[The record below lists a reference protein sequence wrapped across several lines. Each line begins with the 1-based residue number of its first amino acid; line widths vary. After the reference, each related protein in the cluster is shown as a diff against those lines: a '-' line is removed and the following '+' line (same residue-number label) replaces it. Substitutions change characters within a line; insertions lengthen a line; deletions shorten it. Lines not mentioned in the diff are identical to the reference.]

1 VAAAADIFR
10 QAAEL
15 NRDDPRRKGNVIHA
29 GRPER
34 TIIAGDF
41 HGSRANLN
49 RVLNY
54 AAQEPPAL
62 LVLQEII
69 HGPDDPRTGHDR
81 SAEVMLQ
88 AAQAKINNPE
98 NVIFLLGNHAV
109 AQITGNEITKEGR
122 GSCKA
127 FDEGLRHC
135 FGDDAPDVYGA
146 LLGFCRS
153 MALAVRFD
161 NGLLASHTLPDPRR
175 MDIADIGIL
184 DRPWRGMDEL
194 RRGGAVYEWT
204 WGRGQT
210 AEQLNQLAE
219 QLEVETFVL
228 GHKHIETGFEELPA
242 RGLHLMTDDERG
254 RILEFRADDDINP
267 ANICNYIKSIATLK
281 GPHD

>member
-1 VAAAADIFR
+1 MAAAADIFR

-15 NRDDPRRKGNVIHA
+15 NRNDPRRKGNVIYA

-34 TIIAGDF
+34 TVIAGDF

-49 RVLNY
+49 KVLAHANN
-54 AAQEPPAL
+54 APQAL
-62 LVLQEII
+62 VVLQEII
-69 HGPDDPRTGHDR
+69 HGPDDPPTGHDR

-88 AAQAKINNPE
+88 AAQAKIKHPE
-98 NVIFLLGNHAV
+98 HVLFLLGNHAV

-127 FDEGLRHC
+127 FDEGLRHG
-135 FGDDAPDVYGA
+135 FGDEAPDVYAA

-161 NGLLASHTLPDPRR
+161 NGLMATHTLPDPRR
-175 MDIADIGIL
+175 MDIADVGIL
-184 DRPWRGMDEL
+184 DRPWQGMDEL

-210 AEQLNQLAE
+210 VEQLNQLADE
-219 QLEVETFVL
+219 LNVETFVL
-228 GHKHIETGFEELPA
+228 GHKHIATGCEELPA
-242 RGLHLMTDDERG
+242 RGIHLMSDNERG
-254 RILEFRADDDINP
+254 KILEFHADDDINAETILSHVKP
-267 ANICNYIKSIATLK
+267 IVTL
-281 GPHD
+281 